1 MRANLRY
8 KVERILK
15 TKLAKY
21 CYTEV
26 FFCDISHKRPQIK
39 EGGGENT
46 FFFFDKSRKSNF
58 FAS

>member
-8 KVERILK
+8 KVKRILK

-39 EGGGENT
+39 GGWG
-46 FFFFDKSRKSNF
+46 
-58 FAS
+58 